1 MPESLNARQP
11 DPDARLV
18 LDIIDAFRASKAV
31 FTAVSMGL
39 FDRLR
44 IPGKQARAGGIALAF
59 ALRMP
64 G

>member
-44 IPGKQARAGGIALAF
+44 ILDKPAHTGGIALAS